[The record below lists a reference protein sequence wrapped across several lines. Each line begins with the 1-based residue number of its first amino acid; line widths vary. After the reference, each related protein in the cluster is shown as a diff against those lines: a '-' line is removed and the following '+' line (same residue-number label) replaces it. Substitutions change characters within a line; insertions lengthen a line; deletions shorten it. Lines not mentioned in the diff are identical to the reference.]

1 MVEVKVLTTG
11 AGVSCSLWI
20 KEAEAAYQAALL
32 AIAHATGS
40 LPNVTSLCRQ
50 LNGTASA
57 AVPSAMHRGLLE
69 ASPTTTLEIVHLLNV
84 RGSLSTAQAVVAN
97 TASAIESGMFATAV
111 QKRLGGSTAWK
122 PLPTPH
128 PSCIVDVTCPPSPQP
143 PAWNAMVVADPH
155 VYDFLGKKSEYRGT
169 AGGTMSILLA
179 GKGAAAMS
187 LTAKLAAF
195 VPRPGSTIMTSVAF
209 KAAGAT
215 VVFTQSRT
223 QPGGAYKLA
232 ARITAANGTSVSIAA
247 GTTGPARLPGL
258 VGILGGT
265 TQGYL
270 NAIVAVT
277 SALPSPVRGVLGPSY
292 NAQAMR
298 VKALSTNTAVV
309 ASLGAFV
316 DN

>member
-1 MVEVKVLTTG
+1 MFPGPV
-11 AGVSCSLWI
+11 AD
-20 KEAEAAYQAALL
+20 QAALL

-69 ASPTTTLEIVHLLNV
+69 ASAATLEIVHLLNV
-84 RGSLSTAQAVVAN
+84 RGSLTTAQAVVAN
-97 TASAIESGMFATAV
+97 TVSAIESGVFATAV
-111 QKRLGGSTAWK
+111 QKWLGGSTAWK
-122 PLPTPH
+122 PLRTPH
-128 PSCIVDVTCPPSPQP
+128 PSCIVNVTCRPSPPP
-143 PAWNAMVVADPH
+143 PAKKAMVVADPH
-155 VYDFLGKKSEYRGT
+155 VYDFPGKKSEYRGT
-169 AGGTMSILLA
+169 AGGTMFILLA
-179 GKGAAAMS
+179 GEGAAALG

-195 VPRPGSTIMTSVAF
+195 EPSPGSTVMTTVAF

-232 ARITAANGTSVSIAA
+232 ARITAANGTTVSIAA
-247 GTTGPARLPGL
+247 GTPMTAARLPGL
-258 VGILGGT
+258 GMLGGK

-277 SALPSPVRGVLGPSY
+277 GTLPSPVGGVLGPSY
-292 NAQAMR
+292 NALAMR
-298 VKALSTNTAVV
+298 AKALSTGAAAV

-316 DN
+316 DK